1 MLSRFIVKFYSGL
14 LEASMWIILIAS
26 FLLGLSEGGV
36 VLGVG
41 LALFAFVLCVVF
53 FGAFFILVDIQK
65 RLQSIDE
72 KTKT

>member
-1 MLSRFIVKFYSGL
+1 MLSSFIVKFYSVL

-36 VLGVG
+36 ALGVG

-53 FGAFFILVDIQK
+53 LGHFLFLWIY
-65 RLQSIDE
+65 
-72 KTKT
+72 

>member
-41 LALFAFVLCVVF
+41 LSLFAFVLCVVF